1 MRQEDSDTEVQKKG
15 DNTVPKNPN
24 TNPRAQVKAKCI
36 QTMF

>member
-1 MRQEDSDTEVQKKG
+1 MRQKDSDTEVQKKG
-15 DNTVPKNPN
+15 DNIVPKNPN